1 MKLPE
6 EGFALSRANLY
17 EQIADTLESWI
28 LANGYTEDGKLPSE
42 QALADEF
49 GVSRNVIREA
59 LKLLKERGLVES
71 RNGTGSYITKPAA
84 ENLSDVISRMVAMD
98 HIDYLAIYE
107 IRSILETAACQK
119 AAQIATQEQ
128 LAQMQEL
135 LEKLKDRSI
144 SVEERREMDFAFHI
158 AIAQATDNPLLVIL
172 VQAMKNIFIEMI
184 EKGIFISGGID
195 DAIKRH
201 NSIMQ
206 ALMQHDAAAAEQ
218 AMREHLEFSRKNVEA
233 YMQGQQA
240 AGQRL
245 SDEQVPSS

>member
-1 MKLPE
+1 MRMPE

-42 QALADEF
+42 QTLAEEF

-71 RNGTGSYITKPAA
+71 RNGTGSYITKPEAA
-84 ENLSDVISRMVAMD
+84 NLSDVISRMVAMD

-107 IRSILETAACQK
+107 IRSILETASCRK
-119 AAQIATQEQ
+119 AARTATKEQ

-135 LEKLKDRSI
+135 LENLKDRSI
-144 SVEERREMDFAFHI
+144 SVEERREKDFACHI
-158 AIAQATDNPLLVIL
+158 AGNPLLVIL

-184 EKGIFISGGID
+184 EKVIFITGGID
-195 DAIKRH
+195 DAIMRH
-201 NSIMQ
+201 NSIMS
-206 ALMQHDAAAAEQ
+206 ALIEHDAEAAER
-218 AMREHLEFSRKNVEA
+218 AMRDHLEFSRKNVEV
-233 YMQGQQA
+233 YMARQKNDKA
-240 AGQRL
+240 ENAGH
-245 SDEQVPSS
+245 